1 MKSTA
6 RTAPTYLVRTPY
18 SYCFR
23 YTIPPDLHEVVGRV
37 EIRYSLKTGYIGKA
51 KAMALQLS
59 GRIQR
64 LCADLRDIIDNERGS
79 VTVSFCHLAFRMPS
93 FSKQTS

>member
-1 MKSTA
+1 MNSTR
-6 RTAPTYLVRTPY
+6 RTSPTYLVRTPY

-23 YTIPPDLHEVVGRV
+23 YTIPQDLREVVGKS

-51 KAMALQLS
+51 KVMVLQLA

-64 LCADLRDIIDNERGS
+64 LCADL
-79 VTVSFCHLAFRMPS
+79 T
-93 FSKQTS
+93 